1 MSHLVNQDNFSGPDE
16 TKFDLGDKS
25 QMTAGQFG
33 LPLNCD
39 WAWRPEEFYQQDAI
53 CPQTS
58 PKSGVKIGPTTKL
71 FFNGPT
77 PPLEIWAQPKISDR
91 KSVGLGLT
99 LDDFSG
105 DFLSLSFA
113 APDGAVAHMTKFT
126 LFRCDF
132 GAASDHP
139 VTLYPRLN
147 VKYGPSVAQF
157 TQTVRLAEGHKSVT
171 FDLGFHPFQV
181 GDFSKIWLD
190 MIINSPAQNQ
200 IVIHD
205 LTLLRH
211 PRGQF

>member
-1 MSHLVNQDNFSGPDE
+1 MSHIVHHGKFLGPDE
-16 TKFDLGDKS
+16 TKFDLGDNS
-25 QMTAGQFG
+25 EMTAGQFG
-33 LPLNCD
+33 IPLNCD
-39 WAWRPEEFYQQDAI
+39 WAWRPEEFYQEAVI
-53 CPQTS
+53 CPQAS
-58 PKSGVKIGPTTKL
+58 PKSGVKIGPNTKL

-77 PPLEIWAQPKISDR
+77 PSLEVWAQSKISDR
-91 KSVGLGLT
+91 NSVGLGLT
-99 LDDFSG
+99 LDDFAG

-132 GAASDHP
+132 VVASDHP
-139 VTLYPRLN
+139 VTLYARLN

-157 TQTVRLAEGHKSVT
+157 TQTVGVAEGHKSVT